1 MMMQQM
7 FKSGMSEDSDSSQ
20 AFNLAFE
27 SMLDAASQN
36 NGTLDLSKLNMF
48 GNADLSKLGYGNG
61 LLMNNTLDYVKNKV
75 TTGNISINEAV
86 DAAAQKYGVDKNL
99 ILSVIKQESDFNPN
113 ATSNAGAEGLM
124 QLMPSTA
131 SELGAS
137 NPYDIEQNVDAGTK
151 YLKELLNTFGNT
163 RLAVAAYN
171 AGPNAVKNSGGN
183 MNELPSETQN
193 YVTKVL
199 GYYNT

>member
-1 MMMQQM
+1 MMQQM
-7 FKSGMSEDSDSSQ
+7 FKSGMSEDSSSAQ

-86 DAAAQKYGVDKNL
+86 DAAAKKYGVDKNL

-183 MNELPSETQN
+183 MSELPSETQN